1 MSRSFTIISVQKTNG
16 SKVNY
21 TGGRYMNETPRE
33 SAKKMFSKVIHSIPS
48 SATKSGISLKITLR
62 ETTANSNKKEYS
74 YKVTKKSQVTTIERD
89 GKEISYKF
97 VTKIKSV

>member
-33 SAKKMFSKVIHSIPS
+33 SVKKMFSKIIHSMPAN
-48 SATKSGISLKITLR
+48 ATKSGITLKITLR
-62 ETTANSNKKEYS
+62 ETTANSHKKEYS
-74 YKVTKKSQVTTIERD
+74 YKVTKKPQVTTIERD

-97 VTKIKSV
+97 VTKVKSV